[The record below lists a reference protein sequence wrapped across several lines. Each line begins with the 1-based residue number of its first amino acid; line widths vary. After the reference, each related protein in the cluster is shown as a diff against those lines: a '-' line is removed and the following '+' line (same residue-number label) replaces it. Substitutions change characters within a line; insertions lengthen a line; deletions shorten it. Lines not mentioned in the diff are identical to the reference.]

1 MHLPSP
7 HSDEAELIRDLRAG
21 RESAFA
27 EIVRRYR
34 PRLLAFARRLLA
46 GRSENAEDVVQ
57 EALLR
62 AHRALRRD
70 TREMRLGP
78 WLFVLTRNC
87 CLDELSR
94 LRGDTVAL
102 DESSGAQIL
111 VDRRTPDVVA
121 EGRAGLR
128 EMLDGIATLPIEQRH
143 ALVRREVDG
152 ASYADVAAELGV
164 SSQATRALVHRA
176 RHSLVAYREAAATD
190 VCATAQGDL
199 LKAHRTGRRAA
210 HATHRHLVVCADCR
224 AYRTRLKALR
234 RSLHAMHPGPAIALV
249 AAATKLVPTTGK
261 LGGLAGK
268 LGGAGARGSGKLGGL
283 AGKLGGA
290 GARGS
295 GKLGGLAGKLGGAG
309 ARGSGKL
316 GGLAGGTAVGAKTAA
331 VTAGA
336 LAVLGAAA
344 LGGTA
349 VFGAGDPSPLT
360 IRSAVIPGGLLRAG
374 TRLPDGTAI
383 VAQTA
388 RLRHGRATI
397 TLACP
402 AGERVADLL
411 PPGDPEVTAAY
422 APGTYPGASSSA
434 RVLLAGSHPTGAPLA
449 VAILC
454 RHPEDSGALVPFAQ
468 AASARASAQA
478 TGAPTSQLVA
488 VCVAHALLLDRPR
501 GRPLGSVSLGQPLLG
516 LARRGAWERVD
527 TQFHETGWLPRSAA
541 CQ

>member
-190 VCATAQGDL
+190 VCATAQADL

-224 AYRTRLKALR
+224 AYRARLKALR

-249 AAATKLVPTTGK
+249 AAATKLVP
-261 LGGLAGK
+261 A
-268 LGGAGARGSGKLGGL
+268 A
-283 AGKLGGA
+283 
-290 GARGS
+290 

-316 GGLAGGTAVGAKTAA
+316 GGLAGGTVAGAKAAA
-331 VTAGA
+331 VTVGA
-336 LAVLGAAA
+336 LAVLGAAT

-374 TRLPDGTAI
+374 TRLPDGTAV

-388 RLRHGRATI
+388 RLRHGRATV

-422 APGTYPGASSSA
+422 APDTYPGASSSA
-434 RVLLAGSHPTGAPLA
+434 RVLLSGSHPTGAPLA

-454 RHPEDSGALVPFAQ
+454 RHPEGSGALVPFAQ
-468 AASARASAQA
+468 AASARASTRA
-478 TGAPTSQLVA
+478 TGAPTSQLVT
-488 VCVAHALLLDRPR
+488 VCVAYALLLDRPR

-516 LARRGAWERVD
+516 LARRGTWERVD
-527 TQFHETGWLPRSAA
+527 TQFHETGWLPRSMT

>member
-7 HSDEAELIRDLRAG
+7 LSDEAELIRDLRTG
-21 RESAFA
+21 HESAFA

-57 EALLR
+57 EALMR
-62 AHRALRRD
+62 AHRTLLRD
-70 TREMRLGP
+70 TREMHLGP

-102 DESSGAQIL
+102 DESSGAQSL

-152 ASYADVAAELGV
+152 ASYAEVAAELGV

-190 VCATAQGDL
+190 LCATVQADL

-224 AYRTRLKALR
+224 ACRARLKALR
-234 RSLHAMHPGPAIALV
+234 RSLHAMHPGPAIAL
-249 AAATKLVPTTGK
+249 AAAAAKLVPTTGK
-261 LGGLAGK
+261 LSGLAGK
-268 LGGAGARGSGKLGGL
+268 PAGAGARGSGKLGGVAGRL
-283 AGKLGGA
+283 ASA
-290 GARGS
+290 GARNP
-295 GKLGGLAGKLGGAG
+295 
-309 ARGSGKL
+309 GKL
-316 GGLAGGTAVGAKTAA
+316 GGLAGGTVATGAKTAA
-331 VTAGA
+331 VTAGAGA

-349 VFGAGDPSPLT
+349 VFGAGDPSPVT
-360 IRSAVIPGGLLRAG
+360 ISSAVIPGGPLRAG
-374 TRLPDGTAI
+374 TRLPTGTAV
-383 VAQTA
+383 VARTV
-388 RLRHGRATI
+388 RLRRGRATL
-397 TLACP
+397 TMSCP

-411 PPGDPEVTAAY
+411 APGDPDITAGY
-422 APGTYPGASSSA
+422 TRNTYPGTSTSA
-434 RVLLAGSHPTGAPLA
+434 RVALLESHPADGPVA

-454 RHPEDSGALVPFAQ
+454 RHANGDGALVPFTQ
-468 AASARASAQA
+468 ATSARASPPA
-478 TGAPTSQLVA
+478 A
-488 VCVAHALLLDRPR
+488 VCVAHALLLDHPH
-501 GRPLGSVSLGQPLLG
+501 GHPLGSVSLGQPLLA
-516 LARRGAWERVD
+516 LAHSGTWEQVH
-527 TQFHETGWLPRSAA
+527 TQFHETGWLPQSTICGGRIATR
-541 CQ
+541 

>member
-7 HSDEAELIRDLRAG
+7 HSDEAELVRDLRAG

-57 EALLR
+57 EALMR

-70 TREMRLGP
+70 TREMHLGP

-94 LRGDTVAL
+94 LRSDTVAL
-102 DESSGAQIL
+102 DDSGGVQSL

-128 EMLDGIATLPIEQRH
+128 EMLDGIATLPVEQRH

-190 VCATAQGDL
+190 VCATAQADL

-224 AYRTRLKALR
+224 AYRARLKALR
-234 RSLHAMHPGPAIALV
+234 RSLHVMHPGPVIALV
-249 AAATKLVPTTGK
+249 ATATKLVHAADKLSGLSGKLRGSVGK
-261 LGGLAGK
+261 LGGPASK
-268 LGGAGARGSGKLGGL
+268 LGSAR
-283 AGKLGGA
+283 A
-290 GARGS
+290 
-295 GKLGGLAGKLGGAG
+295 
-309 ARGSGKL
+309 GKL
-316 GGLAGGTAVGAKTAA
+316 GGLAGGTAGGAKAAA

-336 LAVLGAAA
+336 LAVLGTAA
-344 LGGTA
+344 LGGTL
-349 VFGAGDPSPLT
+349 VFGAGAPSPLT
-360 IRSAVIPGGLLRAG
+360 ITSAALPGGTLQAG
-374 TRLPDGTAI
+374 TRIPDGTA
-383 VAQTA
+383 VLASTV
-388 RLRHGRATI
+388 RLRRGRATV
-397 TLACP
+397 TLTCP

-411 PPGDPEVTAAY
+411 PPAAPEITAGY
-422 APGTYPGASSSA
+422 APDTYPGTSTSA
-434 RVLLAGSHPTGAPLA
+434 RVALAGSGRADGSVA

-454 RHPEDSGALVPFAQ
+454 RRPNGSGALAPFTQADGRTDIAAGRRLRRPHLPAQ
-468 AASARASAQA
+468 SASRSPAGLGKSRSAT
-478 TGAPTSQLVA
+478 TGA
-488 VCVAHALLLDRPR
+488 HEPR
-501 GRPLGSVSLGQPLLG
+501 HLGSGPHTVPRDR
-516 LARRGAWERVD
+516 LAAPE
-527 TQFHETGWLPRSAA
+527 HHL
-541 CQ
+541 C